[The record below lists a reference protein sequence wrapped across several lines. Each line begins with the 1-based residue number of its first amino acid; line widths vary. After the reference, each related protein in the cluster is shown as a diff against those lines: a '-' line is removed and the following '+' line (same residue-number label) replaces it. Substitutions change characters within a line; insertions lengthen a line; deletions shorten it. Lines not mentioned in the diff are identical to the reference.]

1 MLGKTIGKWLPM
13 MAAGLIFLSGCA
25 PVVKENGKTMPRIDG
40 EAKIEWNRA
49 KYPLAVET
57 LNSHGEKERQVF
69 YSPPKRVA
77 AVWQNSI
84 ETLLALGVGDRI
96 IAGMGV
102 PDGKYIREEYR
113 AGYEAIPYKS
123 LENLDT
129 ETIMMMKPDFI
140 AGWSSTF
147 SAKVLRSTE
156 FWNERGV
163 HTYISQNSNPENRN
177 RTIENEY
184 DDILNMGKIFDREEK
199 AESLVKEMKDEIS
212 RTAGQATLTGKHPR
226 GLIIE
231 FMGSDISVYGEET
244 LAGDILRRMNG
255 ELLASGQQQISKEQ
269 IIEMDPD
276 AIFVILIEGD
286 YDYPKQKLDM
296 LYHEQALR
304 DVRCIREKRVYPL
317 PLYSVYSSGIR
328 TLDGI
333 RYIGKGLYP
342 DLYKEQ

>member
-113 AGYEAIPYKS
+113 ADYEAIPYKS

-147 SAKVLRSTE
+147 SAKVLRGTE

-199 AESLVKEMKDEIS
+199 AKSLVKEMKDEIS
-212 RTAGQATLTGKHPR
+212 RAAGQANLTGKHPS

-244 LAGDILRRMNG
+244 LAGDILRRMSG
-255 ELLASGQQQISKEQ
+255 KLLAPGQQQISKEQ

-276 AIFVILIEGD
+276 AIFVVLIEED
-286 YDYPKQKLDM
+286 YDYPGQKLDM
-296 LYHEQALR
+296 LYNEQALR

>member
-1 MLGKTIGKWLPM
+1 MGKWLPM
-13 MAAGLIFLSGCA
+13 MAAGLIFLSGCM
-25 PVVKENGKTMPRIDG
+25 PVVKENGETMSRIDG
-40 EAKIEWNRA
+40 EAKIEENRG

-113 AGYEAIPYKS
+113 ADYEAIPYKS

-129 ETIMMMKPDFI
+129 ETIMMMRPDFI

-147 SAKVLRSTE
+147 TDKVLRSTE

-163 HTYISQNSNPENRN
+163 HTYISQNSDPANRN

-212 RTAGQATLTGKHPR
+212 RVAGQATLTGKHPR

-255 ELLASGQQQISKEQ
+255 ELLASRQQQISKEQ

-286 YDYPKQKLDM
+286 YDHSKQKLDM

>member
-1 MLGKTIGKWLPM
+1 MVKWLPVI
-13 MAAGLIFLSGCA
+13 AAGLIFLSGCA

-40 EAKIEWNRA
+40 EAKIEWNRE
-49 KYPLAVET
+49 KYPLAVEI

-84 ETLLALGVGDRI
+84 ETLLALGVEDRI

-102 PDGKYIREEYR
+102 PDRKYIREEYQ

-123 LENLDT
+123 LENLDP
-129 ETIMMMKPDFI
+129 ETIMMMRPDFI

-147 SAKVLRSTE
+147 TDKVLRSTE

-163 HTYISQNSNPENRN
+163 HTYISQNSAPANRN

-184 DDILNMGKIFDREEK
+184 ADILNLGKIFDREEK

-212 RTAGQATLTGKHPR
+212 RTAGQVTLTGKHPR

-255 ELLASGQQQISKEQ
+255 ELLAPGQQQISKEQ

-276 AIFVILIEGD
+276 AIFVVLIEED
-286 YDYPKQKLDM
+286 YDYPGQKLDM